1 MGRRR
6 TTDAMVLIGCMFWV
20 GLPATA
26 LLKLSSDGRA
36 GVAGGPPNFFVPAI
50 LFGGF
55 LSVLAAAAVLYL
67 MRNLRKPMEIA
78 VAAGVFVSSLAPLCA
93 LAGYVIGP

>member
-20 GLPATA
+20 GLPVTA
-26 LLKLSSDGRA
+26 LLKVLSGGRT
-36 GVAGGPPNFFVPAI
+36 GMAGGAPNFVVPAM

-55 LSVLAAAAVLYL
+55 LSVLAAVAVLYL

-78 VAAGVFVSSLAPLCA
+78 VATGVLVSSLAPLCA
-93 LAGYVIGP
+93 LFGYVAGP